1 MKDFYYICRNIYIVS
16 FRREFLHLL
25 DKLECNILMKIN
37 KLIKKFFL
45 VIVILYVSITFIN
58 QQKSIN
64 AYNNQQANLKDKI
77 KEQEEYNQTLL
88 ATKENI
94 SSPEYIEE
102 LAREKLD
109 MYLPNEKVYI
119 DIGK

>member
-1 MKDFYYICRNIYIVS
+1 MV
-16 FRREFLHLL
+16 H
-25 DKLECNILMKIN
+25 MKIK
-37 KLIKKFFL
+37 KLVKKSFL
-45 VIVILYVSITFIN
+45 VCVILYISITLIN

-64 AYNNQQANLKDKI
+64 AYNNEQENLRNKI
-77 KEQEEYNQTLL
+77 KQQQEYNQTLL

-119 DIGK
+119 DIDK

>member
-1 MKDFYYICRNIYIVS
+1 MV
-16 FRREFLHLL
+16 
-25 DKLECNILMKIN
+25 
-37 KLIKKFFL
+37 
-45 VIVILYVSITFIN
+45 VLYVSITFIN

-64 AYNNQQANLKDKI
+64 AYNNEQDNLKSKI
-77 KEQEEYNQTLL
+77 EQQKEYQQTLL

-109 MYLPNEKVYI
+109 MYLPNEKVYKDI
-119 DIGK
+119 DK

>member
-1 MKDFYYICRNIYIVS
+1 
-16 FRREFLHLL
+16 
-25 DKLECNILMKIN
+25 MKIN

-58 QQKSIN
+58 QQKAIN
-64 AYNNQQANLKDKI
+64 AYKNKQASLKEKI
-77 KEQEEYNQTLL
+77 QEQEEYNQTLL

-119 DIGK
+119 DIKK

>member
-1 MKDFYYICRNIYIVS
+1 
-16 FRREFLHLL
+16 
-25 DKLECNILMKIN
+25 MKIS
-37 KLIKKFFL
+37 KLIKKCFL
-45 VIVILYVSITFIN
+45 VGAIVYVSIIFIN
-58 QQKSIN
+58 QQKTIN
-64 AYNNQQANLKDKI
+64 AYNNEQVSIKNKI
-77 KEQEEYNQTLL
+77 NEQKEYNQTLL

>member
-1 MKDFYYICRNIYIVS
+1 
-16 FRREFLHLL
+16 
-25 DKLECNILMKIN
+25 MKIN
-37 KLIKKFFL
+37 KLLKKVFI
-45 VIVILYVSITFIN
+45 VGVILYVSVTFIN

-64 AYNNQQANLKDKI
+64 SYNNQQAVLKSKI

-119 DIGK
+119 DVNK

>member
-1 MKDFYYICRNIYIVS
+1 
-16 FRREFLHLL
+16 
-25 DKLECNILMKIN
+25 MKIN
-37 KLIKKFFL
+37 KIFKKCFL
-45 VIVILYVSITFIN
+45 VGIILYVSITFIN
-58 QQKSIN
+58 QQKSIS
-64 AYNNQQANLKDKI
+64 AYNNEQANLNNKI
-77 KEQEEYNQTLL
+77 KEQEEYKQTLL

>member
-1 MKDFYYICRNIYIVS
+1 
-16 FRREFLHLL
+16 
-25 DKLECNILMKIN
+25 MKIS
-37 KLIKKFFL
+37 KLLKKFFI
-45 VIVILYVSITFIN
+45 VGVILYISVTFIN

-64 AYNNQQANLKDKI
+64 AYNSQQEILRNKI
-77 KEQEEYNQTLL
+77 KEQEEYKQTLL

-119 DIGK
+119 DVNK

>member
-1 MKDFYYICRNIYIVS
+1 
-16 FRREFLHLL
+16 
-25 DKLECNILMKIN
+25 MKIS
-37 KLIKKFFL
+37 KLIKKFFIVG
-45 VIVILYVSITFIN
+45 VIIYVSVTFIN

-64 AYNNQQANLKDKI
+64 SYNNQQANLRDKI

-119 DIGK
+119 DVNK

>member
-1 MKDFYYICRNIYIVS
+1 
-16 FRREFLHLL
+16 
-25 DKLECNILMKIN
+25 MKIT
-37 KLIKKFFL
+37 KLIKKGVL
-45 VIVILYVSITFIN
+45 VLIILYVSITFIN

-64 AYNNQQANLKDKI
+64 AYNNEQENLRNKI
-77 KEQEEYNQTLL
+77 KEQKEYNQSLL

-119 DIGK
+119 DISK

>member
-1 MKDFYYICRNIYIVS
+1 
-16 FRREFLHLL
+16 
-25 DKLECNILMKIN
+25 MKIN

-58 QQKSIN
+58 QQKAIN
-64 AYNNQQANLKDKI
+64 AYNNQQASLKEKI
-77 KEQEEYNQTLL
+77 QEQEEYNQTLL

-94 SSPEYIEE
+94 SSPESIEE

-119 DIGK
+119 DIKK

>member
-1 MKDFYYICRNIYIVS
+1 
-16 FRREFLHLL
+16 
-25 DKLECNILMKIN
+25 MKIT
-37 KLIKKFFL
+37 KLIKKGFL
-45 VIVILYVSITFIN
+45 VLIILYVSITFIN

-64 AYNNQQANLKDKI
+64 AYNNEQENLKSKI
-77 KEQEEYNQTLL
+77 KEQKEYNQSLL

-119 DIGK
+119 DISK

>member
-1 MKDFYYICRNIYIVS
+1 
-16 FRREFLHLL
+16 
-25 DKLECNILMKIN
+25 MKIT
-37 KLIKKFFL
+37 KLIKKGFL
-45 VIVILYVSITFIN
+45 VLIILYVSITFIN

-64 AYNNQQANLKDKI
+64 AYNNEQENLRNKI
-77 KEQEEYNQTLL
+77 KDQKEYNQSLL

-119 DIGK
+119 DISK

>member
-1 MKDFYYICRNIYIVS
+1 
-16 FRREFLHLL
+16 
-25 DKLECNILMKIN
+25 MKIT
-37 KLIKKFFL
+37 KLIKKGVL
-45 VIVILYVSITFIN
+45 VLIILYVSITFIN

-64 AYNNQQANLKDKI
+64 AYNNEQENLRNKI
-77 KEQEEYNQTLL
+77 KVQKEYNQSLL

-119 DIGK
+119 DISK

>member
-1 MKDFYYICRNIYIVS
+1 
-16 FRREFLHLL
+16 
-25 DKLECNILMKIN
+25 MKIS
-37 KLIKKFFL
+37 KLLKKCF
-45 VIVILYVSITFIN
+45 IVGIILYISVTFIS

-64 AYNNQQANLKDKI
+64 AYNNQQEILKNKI
-77 KEQEEYNQTLL
+77 KEQEEYKQTLL

-119 DIGK
+119 DVNK

>member
-1 MKDFYYICRNIYIVS
+1 
-16 FRREFLHLL
+16 
-25 DKLECNILMKIN
+25 MKIT
-37 KLIKKFFL
+37 KLIKKGVL
-45 VIVILYVSITFIN
+45 VLIILYVSITFIN

-64 AYNNQQANLKDKI
+64 AYNNEQENLRNKI
-77 KEQEEYNQTLL
+77 KVQKEYNQSLL

-119 DIGK
+119 DVNK

>member
-1 MKDFYYICRNIYIVS
+1 
-16 FRREFLHLL
+16 
-25 DKLECNILMKIN
+25 MKIT
-37 KLIKKFFL
+37 KLIKKGFL
-45 VIVILYVSITFIN
+45 VLIVLYVSITFIN

-64 AYNNQQANLKDKI
+64 AYNNEQEILRNKI
-77 KEQEEYNQTLL
+77 KEQKEYNQSLL

-119 DIGK
+119 DISK

>member
-1 MKDFYYICRNIYIVS
+1 
-16 FRREFLHLL
+16 
-25 DKLECNILMKIN
+25 MKIN

-58 QQKSIN
+58 QQKAIN
-64 AYNNQQANLKDKI
+64 AYNNQQASLKEKI
-77 KEQEEYNQTLL
+77 QEQEEYNQTLL

-119 DIGK
+119 DIKK

>member
-1 MKDFYYICRNIYIVS
+1 
-16 FRREFLHLL
+16 
-25 DKLECNILMKIN
+25 MKIN
-37 KLIKKFFL
+37 KLLKKFFIVG
-45 VIVILYVSITFIN
+45 VIVYVSITFIN

-64 AYNNQQANLKDKI
+64 AYNNQQAVLRIKI
-77 KEQEEYNQTLL
+77 KEQEEYKQTLL

-119 DIGK
+119 DVNK

>member
-1 MKDFYYICRNIYIVS
+1 
-16 FRREFLHLL
+16 
-25 DKLECNILMKIN
+25 MKIS
-37 KLIKKFFL
+37 KLLKKFFI
-45 VIVILYVSITFIN
+45 VGVILYISVTFIN

-64 AYNNQQANLKDKI
+64 AYNNQQAVLRNRI
-77 KEQEEYNQTLL
+77 KEQNEYKQTLL

-109 MYLPNEKVYI
+109 MYLPNEKVYV
-119 DIGK
+119 DVNK

>member
-1 MKDFYYICRNIYIVS
+1 
-16 FRREFLHLL
+16 
-25 DKLECNILMKIN
+25 MKIS
-37 KLIKKFFL
+37 KLLKKLF
-45 VIVILYVSITFIN
+45 VIGVILYVSITFIN

-64 AYNNQQANLKDKI
+64 AYNSQQANLRNKI

-119 DIGK
+119 DVNK

>member
-1 MKDFYYICRNIYIVS
+1 MKTK
-16 FRREFLHLL
+16 
-25 DKLECNILMKIN
+25 KLV
-37 KLIKKFFL
+37 KKFFL
-45 VIVILYVSITFIN
+45 IGVILYVSITFIN

-64 AYNNQQANLKDKI
+64 AYNNEQANLKNKI
-77 KEQEEYNQTLL
+77 KEQQEYNQTLL

-119 DIGK
+119 DIDK

>member
-1 MKDFYYICRNIYIVS
+1 
-16 FRREFLHLL
+16 
-25 DKLECNILMKIN
+25 MKIT
-37 KLIKKFFL
+37 KLIKKGFL
-45 VIVILYVSITFIN
+45 VLIILYVSITFIN

-64 AYNNQQANLKDKI
+64 AYNNEQEILRNKI
-77 KEQEEYNQTLL
+77 KDQKEYNQSLL

-119 DIGK
+119 DISK

>member
-1 MKDFYYICRNIYIVS
+1 
-16 FRREFLHLL
+16 
-25 DKLECNILMKIN
+25 MKIS
-37 KLIKKFFL
+37 KLLKKFF
-45 VIVILYVSITFIN
+45 IVGIIVYVSITFIN

-64 AYNNQQANLKDKI
+64 SYNNQQANLRDKI
-77 KEQEEYNQTLL
+77 KAQEEYKQTLL

-119 DIGK
+119 DVSK

>member
-1 MKDFYYICRNIYIVS
+1 MKMNR
-16 FRREFLHLL
+16 
-25 DKLECNILMKIN
+25 
-37 KLIKKFFL
+37 LIKKFFL
-45 VIVILYVSITFIN
+45 VAVIVYVSITFIN

-64 AYNNQQANLKDKI
+64 AYNNEQDNLKSKI
-77 KEQEEYNQTLL
+77 EEQKEYQQTLF

-109 MYLPNEKVYI
+109 MYLPNEKVYKDI
-119 DIGK
+119 DK

>member
-1 MKDFYYICRNIYIVS
+1 
-16 FRREFLHLL
+16 
-25 DKLECNILMKIN
+25 MKIN
-37 KLIKKFFL
+37 KLLKKGLVLF
-45 VIVILYVSITFIN
+45 VIVYVAITFIH

-64 AYNNQQANLKDKI
+64 AYNNEQELLKDKI
-77 KEQEEYNQTLL
+77 NEEKEYNKSLL

-94 SSPEYIEE
+94 SSLEYIEA

-119 DIGK
+119 DVGK

>member
-1 MKDFYYICRNIYIVS
+1 
-16 FRREFLHLL
+16 
-25 DKLECNILMKIN
+25 MKIS
-37 KLIKKFFL
+37 KLLKKCF
-45 VIVILYVSITFIN
+45 IVGIILYISVTFIN

-64 AYNNQQANLKDKI
+64 AYNNQQEVLRNKI
-77 KEQEEYNQTLL
+77 KEQEEYKQTLL

-119 DIGK
+119 DVNK